1 MSKAGGGGFGLFRAQ
16 REAADMLERIRPHVV
31 RAEVA
36 GSVRRQRPLVH
47 DVDLVVELDPA
58 DPWVMRRIEQVL
70 ADVLA
75 GDGASGHLRY
85 RLVRE
90 GPSIVSFVQEAKDAH
105 TQGWV
110 PFGPALD
117 LYIATPETWG
127 ITLLIRTGSA
137 AHNVKLTQVAY
148 RMLPTCKLAVSRGLV
163 DLHGRVKA
171 SRTEEE
177 IFAALGIEY
186 VEPAKREAPEFE
198 SWVRDEAAV

>member
-1 MSKAGGGGFGLFRAQ
+1 VSKAVGGFGLFRAQ
-16 REAADMLERIRPHVV
+16 RDAQLVLERIRPHVI

-36 GSVRRQRPLVH
+36 GSVRRRRPTVH
-47 DVDLVVELDPA
+47 DLDVVVVLDPD
-58 DPWVMRRIEQVL
+58 DPWKMRGIEQALGDML
-70 ADVLA
+70 AA
-75 GDGASGHLRY
+75 DGASGHPRY
-85 RLVRE
+85 RLVKE
-90 GPSIVSFVQEAKDAH
+90 GPSIVSFVQEGKNAH

-110 PFGPALD
+110 PFGPNLD